1 MPRIIV
7 RYVLAIGLGS
17 VTYLSVSCLFMK
29 TSPDTSELL
38 PIFERHR
45 LKRTDPHLAARHKD
59 VAEVEDADSAL
70 YKPTASETLFLVST
84 APSEGGEELRPRY
97 WLLVEDYPTAELAKR
112 RAAEYVAV
120 GAYERAA
127 KAQGSGDGLM
137 ASKTSVRQ
145 WAVARGRRV
154 YALTTDASALAFG
167 GLPQDL
173 KASVLALPET

>member
-7 RYVLAIGLGS
+7 RYVLAIGLGC
-17 VTYLSVSCLFMK
+17 VTYLSMSCLFIK
-29 TSPDTSELL
+29 SIPDTSELL
-38 PIFERHR
+38 PAFERHR
-45 LKRTDPHLAARHKD
+45 LKRTDPHLARHKE
-59 VAEVEDADSAL
+59 VAELEDADSAL

-84 APSEGGEELRPRY
+84 APSEDREELHPRY

-127 KAQGSGDGLM
+127 KAQGSGDSLM
-137 ASKTSVRQ
+137 ASKTSLRQ

-154 YALTTDASALAFG
+154 YALTTDASAFAFG